1 MQVPYEFADRQALKA
16 RLESVSETRELDV
29 PRANPLPHDGDW
41 VAAHFG
47 VGNVRFAVA
56 ARACVEAQ
64 AAHLIFE
71 DRDWERLH
79 ALLSLPAFERV
90 NLPAQPKVLL
100 VDYDTDTCQVVSA
113 LLDQAG
119 YHTTVAHSPEA
130 AFELLQRGDWQL
142 LVVDC
147 QIAGKGSPGFCRRIR
162 GDGRSGK
169 VPILFMSVRD
179 EQEVA
184 RDTRAAGADDFIMKS
199 FRAPELV
206 ARAQSLLSVP
216 CGIWR

>member
-1 MQVPYEFADRQALKA
+1 V
-16 RLESVSETRELDV
+16 
-29 PRANPLPHDGDW
+29 N
-41 VAAHFG
+41 
-47 VGNVRFAVA
+47 
-56 ARACVEAQ
+56 AQ

-79 ALLSLPAFERV
+79 ALL
-90 NLPAQPKVLL
+90 NLPSFEPANSPQQPKVLL

-119 YHTTVAHSPEA
+119 YHTAVAHSPET
-130 AFELLQRGDWQL
+130 AFELLQRDDWQL
-142 LVVDC
+142 LIVDC

-162 GDGRSGK
+162 SDGRSGR

-184 RDTRAAGADDFIMKS
+184 RDTRAAGADDFIMKP